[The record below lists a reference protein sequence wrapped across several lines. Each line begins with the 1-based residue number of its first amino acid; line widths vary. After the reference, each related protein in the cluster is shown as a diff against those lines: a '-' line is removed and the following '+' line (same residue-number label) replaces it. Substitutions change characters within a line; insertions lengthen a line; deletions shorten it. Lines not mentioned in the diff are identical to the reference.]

1 MAMKIS
7 TAPLPTLPLPPRDY
21 DITYMNLLL
30 RDLNTRFDQAEQTGP
45 VRGTLL
51 NLDLKTL
58 PTSATGLSSGDVWV
72 DTATYI
78 LHIVP

>member
-7 TAPLPTLPLPPRDY
+7 TAPLANLPLPPRDY

-30 RDLNTRFDQAEQTGP
+30 RDINSRFDQLEQAAP
-45 VRGTLL
+45 LRGTTL
-51 NLDLKTL
+51 NLNLKTL

-72 DTATYI
+72 DITTHI